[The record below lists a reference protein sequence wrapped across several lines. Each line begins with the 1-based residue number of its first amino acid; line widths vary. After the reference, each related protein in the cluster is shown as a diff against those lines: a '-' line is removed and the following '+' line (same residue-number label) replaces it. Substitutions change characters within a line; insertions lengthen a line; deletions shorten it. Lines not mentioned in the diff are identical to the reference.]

1 MKAVRLSDK
10 YVKHEIVHEDG
21 SVDDEIEIYLKDA
34 WKVIENSFIK
44 IKAYFKNY
52 KNNYIK
58 DQSKIKFFLIYLYLI
73 IFFIFFSELETS
85 LWKDL

>member
-34 WKVIENSFIK
+34 WKNWK
-44 IKAYFKNY
+44 HLCGKTY
-52 KNNYIK
+52 
-58 DQSKIKFFLIYLYLI
+58 D
-73 IFFIFFSELETS
+73 SEEEEEYRFG
-85 LWKDL
+85 LWKE